1 MAVVPGKT
9 PSRSPTRPQF
19 GISAMLWATLVVA
32 LTLGY
37 LRQFNTPTVFAS
49 AAIVITTAVIV
60 GGLIGWP
67 VGRIG
72 DAAYWAVVIAT
83 AAFLSV
89 AGDLTASATFRY
101 AWCAV
106 GILAGAACGAV
117 APKQLWRRVFFG
129 AIAGG
134 AAMMVC
140 SMAMPVHDLEWLFD
154 LICAPIVGGLVALLI
169 ELILWLER
177 QRYSPR
183 YITACWLLCAVIVG
197 NLLVPLVLA

>member
-1 MAVVPGKT
+1 MAVAPSKT
-9 PSRSPTRPQF
+9 PNRPPTRPQF

-32 LTLGY
+32 LALGY
-37 LRQFNTPTVFAS
+37 LRQFNTPTIFAS
-49 AAIVITTAVIV
+49 AAIVIATAVFV

-72 DAAYWAVVIAT
+72 DAAYWAVIIAS
-83 AAFLSV
+83 AVFLSV
-89 AGDLTASATFRY
+89 AGDLAASVTYRY

-106 GILAGAACGAV
+106 GIVIGAACGSV
-117 APKQLWRRVFFG
+117 APKQLWRRVFLG
-129 AIAGG
+129 AVAGG
-134 AAMMVC
+134 VAMAVC
-140 SMAMPVHDLEWLFD
+140 SMAMPIHDLEWVFD
-154 LICAPIVGGLVALLI
+154 LVCAPIIGGLVAVLI